1 MLTPSTAE
9 VYMNNIMNNVNTMNL
24 NILSMY
30 NTLSVTQ
37 GMSIKLKYILTS
49 NKIHLTGVIKY
60 TAYGTS
66 SDRRITCQHLTLLA
80 SHFDNQSAAF

>member
-9 VYMNNIMNNVNTMNL
+9 VYTNNIMKNVNTMNL

-60 TAYGTS
+60 TA
-66 SDRRITCQHLTLLA
+66 
-80 SHFDNQSAAF
+80 